1 MTEELKKFENL
12 KNSPLFNLSLSS
24 RELFHS
30 NFLCWLGESHKVEF
44 GEIFKD
50 FLKILPEDNDFKIK
64 EIHREKDNID
74 LSFTYSNGQ
83 EIILENKVKSIA
95 YIEQLKKYSEKNTD
109 KKNYILLSLSKPVF
123 FNTEDKF
130 IINGTDINGID
141 AVWNFLSYSKLIEML
156 KTLSEKIQDSYHQN
170 IINDYCNFI
179 DGLIEIESHCNLAE
193 DDCFP
198 FEKNKIFLDIKE
210 IRLHDFYL
218 KRKYELLAF
227 QVSNKIK
234 ETKEVSIFYGSLS
247 NWEKQKDKPIYI
259 GHGMTRGLGLMDIKY
274 KISTNVSLGIQIQG
288 DHYRMVVENTVD
300 LAGIAEKI
308 LEEKLWFDFSEN
320 FDEKEVYPKGEK
332 EFNKYGATFFY
343 KSVNLASDPNLSIS
357 DLIQFILNDLNKI
370 EANKDE
376 ILKLI
381 HQHSK

>member
-1 MTEELKKFENL
+1 MRKELKKFENL
-12 KNSPLFNLSLSS
+12 KKSPLFNLSLSS
-24 RELFHS
+24 KELFHS
-30 NFLCWLGESHKVEF
+30 NFLCWLGESYKKEF
-44 GEIFKD
+44 GDVFYA
-50 FLKILPEDNDFKIK
+50 FLQGLPQDNDLIIK
-64 EIHREKDNID
+64 DIQREKDYID
-74 LSFTYSNGQ
+74 LTFTYSNGQ
-83 EIILENKVKSIA
+83 EIIIENKVKSIA
-95 YIEQLKKYSEKNTD
+95 YIEQLKKYSEKNTE

-141 AVWNFLSYSKLIEML
+141 AVWNFLSYSKLIEIL
-156 KTLSEKIQDSYHQN
+156 KTLSKKIQDSYHQN

-179 DGLIEIESHCNLAE
+179 DGLIEIESHCNLAD

-198 FEKNKIFLDIKE
+198 FEKNEIFQDIKV

-234 ETKEVSIFYGSLS
+234 ETKEDSIFYGSLS

-288 DHYRMVVENTVD
+288 EHYRMVVENTAD

-308 LEEKLWFDFSEN
+308 LKGKLWFDFSEN
-320 FDEKEVYPKGEK
+320 FDKKNVYPKGEK

-343 KSVNLASDPNLSIS
+343 KSVNLDSDIDLSIS
-357 DLIQFILNDLNKI
+357 ELIKIILNDLNKI

-376 ILKLI
+376 ILKVI
-381 HQHSK
+381 NQPS

>member
-1 MTEELKKFENL
+1 MNEELKKFENL
-12 KNSPLFNLSLSS
+12 KKSPLFNLSLSS
-24 RELFHS
+24 KELFHS
-30 NFLCWLGESHKVEF
+30 NFLYWLGESHKVEF

-50 FLKILPEDNDFKIK
+50 FLKILPEDNNLEIEK
-64 EIHREKDNID
+64 IHREKDNID
-74 LSFTYSNGQ
+74 LSFTYYNEQ
-83 EIILENKVKSIA
+83 EIIIENKVKSIA

-123 FNTEDKF
+123 FEDKDKF
-130 IINGTDINGID
+130 VIKANNNID
-141 AVWNFLSYSKLIEML
+141 VEWNFLSYSTLLGML
-156 KTLSEKIQDSYHQN
+156 KTLSKKIQGSYHQN

-179 DGLIEIESHCNLAE
+179 DGLIEIESYCNLTE

-198 FEKNKIFLDIKE
+198 FEKNEIFSDIKE

-234 ETKEVSIFYGSLS
+234 ETKEDSIFFGSLS

-300 LAGIAEKI
+300 LASIAGKI

-343 KSVNLASDPNLSIS
+343 KSVNLVSDPNLSIS
-357 DLIQFILNDLNKI
+357 DLIKFILNDLNKI
-370 EANKDE
+370 EANKDD
-376 ILKLI
+376 ILNVINQSIK
-381 HQHSK
+381 

>member
-1 MTEELKKFENL
+1 MNEELKKFENL
-12 KNSPLFNLSLSS
+12 KKSPLFNLSLSS
-24 RELFHS
+24 KELFHS
-30 NFLCWLGESHKVEF
+30 NFLYWLGESHKVEF

-50 FLKILPEDNDFKIK
+50 FLKILPEDNNLEIEK
-64 EIHREKDNID
+64 IHREKDNID
-74 LSFTYSNGQ
+74 LSFTYYNEQ
-83 EIILENKVKSIA
+83 EIIIENKVKSIA

-123 FNTEDKF
+123 FEDKDKF
-130 IINGTDINGID
+130 VIKANNNID
-141 AVWNFLSYSKLIEML
+141 VEWNFLSYSTLLGML
-156 KTLSEKIQDSYHQN
+156 KTLSKKIQGSYHQN

-179 DGLIEIESHCNLAE
+179 DGLIEIESYCNLTE

-198 FEKNKIFLDIKE
+198 FEKNEIFSDIKE

-234 ETKEVSIFYGSLS
+234 ETKEDSIFFGSLS

-300 LAGIAEKI
+300 LASIAGKI

-343 KSVNLASDPNLSIS
+343 KSVNLVSDPNLSIS
-357 DLIQFILNDLNKI
+357 DLIKFILNDLNKI
-370 EANKDE
+370 KANKDD
-376 ILKLI
+376 ILNVINQSIK
-381 HQHSK
+381 